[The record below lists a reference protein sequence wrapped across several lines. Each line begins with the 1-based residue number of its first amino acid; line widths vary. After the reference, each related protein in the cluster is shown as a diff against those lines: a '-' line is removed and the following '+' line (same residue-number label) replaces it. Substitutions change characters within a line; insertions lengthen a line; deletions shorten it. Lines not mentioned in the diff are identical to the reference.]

1 MDSFVAI
8 MGLVILIISI
18 LVILVVSAGNKKKK
32 KQQLKTLFDF
42 AEKRNCKIS
51 QLDLFNNTL
60 IGIDNEAHKLFFIR
74 KNADKE
80 IYSEVDLT
88 AVQKARVIIT
98 NRIVTNKETSHNV
111 TDKIELKLSSWD
123 SKIADTILEFYNTDR
138 DNLFLNGEI
147 SLAEKWEKTVN
158 ENIAGVAQLK

>member
-8 MGLVILIISI
+8 MGLVILIISV
-18 LVILVVSAGNKKKK
+18 LVIIIVSAGNKKKK
-32 KQQLKTLFDF
+32 KQQVKTLFDF

-51 QLDLFNNTL
+51 QHDLFNNTL

-74 KNADKE
+74 KTADSE
-80 IYSEVDLT
+80 IRHEIDLT
-88 AVQKARVIIT
+88 AVQKTRVINS
-98 NRIVTNKETSHNV
+98 NRIVTNKETTTNV
-111 TDKIELKLSSWD
+111 IDKIELILSSSN

-147 SLAEKWEKTVN
+147 ALTEKWAKTVN
-158 ENIAGVAQLK
+158 ENITGVA